1 MAAKA
6 RRTLGVH
13 SLHSLGVFPS
23 PLWGGVRGGGRAI
36 LSQVA
41 PPRFTRTTPLPT
53 PPPQGGREQTEFA
66 ALICS
71 NIAYASQAGALSDN
85 SHPMPLPLSGLL
97 VVSLEQALAAPMC
110 TCRLADA
117 GARVIKVERPEGDF
131 ARYYDKLA
139 VPKRPSPQPSPRKRG
154 EGAHRASG
162 ETQEDDER
170 TPGESGEGESAY
182 FVWLNRGK
190 ESLVLDLAREND
202 KALLAAIIAK
212 ADVFVQNLKPG
223 AIAKLGFPPEK
234 LRRAHPRL
242 VICSISGYGEAGPYA
257 RRKAYDMLVQAE
269 SGLASITG
277 GPEAPARVGV
287 SICDIAAGMNAY
299 EAILEALFFR
309 ARSGEGAAI
318 SISMFDAMA
327 DWMAVPLIQYEGGAP
342 PKRMGLAHTS
352 IAPYGAFPTKD
363 GADIL
368 ISIQSDREWRVL
380 AEKVLGDG
388 ALAADPAFATN
399 VERVKRR
406 AETDARVAKVFG
418 AMEAAALT
426 QKLAENDIAFARVNT
441 TGDLATHPQLRRIQV
456 ATPSGPVSYP
466 APPARSDAAQRRY
479 RAVPTLGAHTA
490 KIWAEFMPDAKR
502 S

>member
-1 MAAKA
+1 
-6 RRTLGVH
+6 
-13 SLHSLGVFPS
+13 
-23 PLWGGVRGGGRAI
+23 
-36 LSQVA
+36 
-41 PPRFTRTTPLPT
+41 
-53 PPPQGGREQTEFA
+53 
-66 ALICS
+66 
-71 NIAYASQAGALSDN
+71 
-85 SHPMPLPLSGLL
+85 MPLPLSGLL
-97 VVSLEQALAAPMC
+97 VVSLEQAVAAPMC

-117 GARVIKVERPEGDF
+117 GARVIKVERPEGDL
-131 ARYYDKLA
+131 ARYDDKLA
-139 VPKRPSPQPSPRKRG
+139 VPRDSKGDGQ
-154 EGAHRASG
+154 
-162 ETQEDDER
+162 
-170 TPGESGEGESAY
+170 SAY

-190 ESLVLDLAREND
+190 ESLVLDLASEND

-212 ADVFVQNLKPG
+212 ADVLVQNLKPG
-223 AIAKLGFPPEK
+223 AVAKLGFPLEN

-257 RRKAYDMLVQAE
+257 QRKAYDMLVQAE

-287 SICDIAAGMNAY
+287 SVCDIAAGMNAY
-299 EAILEALFFR
+299 EAILEALY
-309 ARSGEGAAI
+309 AREKTGEGAAI

-327 DWMAVPLIQYEGGAP
+327 DWMAVPLIQYEGGAE

-352 IAPYGAFPTKD
+352 IAPYCAFKTKD

-380 AEKVLGDG
+380 AQKVLGDA

-418 AMEAAALT
+418 ATEQAALT
-426 QKLAENDIAFARVNT
+426 QKLADNDIAFARVNDVA
-441 TGDLATHPQLRRIQV
+441 DLAKHPQLRRIQV
-456 ATPSGPVSYP
+456 ATPAGPVSYP
-466 APPARSDAAQRRY
+466 APPARSAAAERRY

-490 KIWAEFMPDAKR
+490 KIWAEFMPHAQR
-502 S
+502 SRE